1 MITELRRAKR
11 ITDYLPIVVT
21 AQDGVSGKML
31 AGPFSGRIIDI
42 SLNGACLLM
51 TQVMRN
57 TYHVF
62 HSTREHDSSFLQL
75 TVNIPPEIVNFS
87 LSARPVWLDVFRQEE
102 IRAFKMGVEFMTNPE
117 GAQMKRLQKTLKKQQ
132 KNRSAWWTS
141 HATSQRV

>member
-1 MITELRRAKR
+1 MITELRRTKR

-21 AQDGVSGKML
+21 AQDGISRKML

-42 SLNGACLLM
+42 SLQGACLLM
-51 TQVMRN
+51 TQVMSQ

-87 LSARPVWLDVFRQEE
+87 LSARPVWLDLFRQGK

-117 GAQMKRLQKTLKKQQ
+117 GAQMKRLQKALKKQQ
-132 KNRSAWWTS
+132 KKRSAWWTS
-141 HATSQRV
+141 HTTFQRV